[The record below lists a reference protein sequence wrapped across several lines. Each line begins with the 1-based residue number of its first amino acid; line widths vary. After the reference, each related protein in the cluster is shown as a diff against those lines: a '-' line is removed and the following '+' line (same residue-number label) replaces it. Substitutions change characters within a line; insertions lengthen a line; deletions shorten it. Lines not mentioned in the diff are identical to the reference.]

1 MSEVITG
8 DACPCCGDIALP
20 RWCSVSRPNEQAP
33 YGLESETRFY
43 YECRKCGLRT
53 KDYQTQKAALE
64 AWNTRAERT
73 CHVVPRIVKDDGEM
87 TFVMFHCSE
96 YERGSFGDVV
106 GFIDE
111 VGTAEEVIRKFK
123 PHYNY
128 CPNCGA
134 KVVRS

>member
-53 KDYQTQKAALE
+53 KDYQTRKAALE

-73 CHVVPRIVKDDGEM
+73 CVLEDIPYEPGCWEGVR
-87 TFVMFHCSE
+87 CSSC
-96 YERGSFGDVV
+96 GVT
-106 GFIDE
+106 DE
-111 VGTAEEVIRKFK
+111 DADLTG
-123 PHYNY
+123 NY

-134 KVVRS
+134 KVERGES